1 MREAAYN
8 INALVSGHTNLGALR
23 TQINADNTHGCWGGG
38 VWWDVWEASSAW
50 QRDCHSNSNQ
60 TVRKLLHKM
69 EILRAGTG
77 GRNNAG
83 SDRKLKRVLQG
94 LKFSGGFKKVL
105 FCCPQTQ
112 QRCLSARHAA
122 WTAKPRAPQCQ

>member
-23 TQINADNTHGCWGGG
+23 TQINADNTHGCWRGG
-38 VWWDVWEASSAW
+38 VWWAVWEANSAW

-77 GRNNAG
+77 GRDNAG
-83 SDRKLKRVLQG
+83 SDRKLKRALQG
-94 LKFSGGFKKVL
+94 LKFSGGFRKVL
-105 FCCPQTQ
+105 LLPAKPAVL
-112 QRCLSARHAA
+112 LSTRHAA
-122 WTAKPRAPQCQ
+122 WSAKPRAPQCQ